1 MPDVVTKGY
10 KVVIFY
16 YRREILINIKT
27 YERQTIFYDKK
38 QKN

>member
-1 MPDVVTKGY
+1 MPEVVTKGY
-10 KVVIFY
+10 KFVIIY
-16 YRREILINIKT
+16 YRREIIINIKN